1 MRICL
6 SSYKRL
12 SKAVLK
18 ASSLSSTTRGSS
30 PDVCR
35 LCRWQNEIQSQ
46 SVSTLITGERE
57 VNL

>member
-18 ASSLSSTTRGSS
+18 ASSLSSTHRGSS
-30 PDVCR
+30 LGVCKH
-35 LCRWQNEIQSQ
+35 CRS
-46 SVSTLITGERE
+46 SVKSSVAW
-57 VNL
+57 VNSDPE